1 MNSITA
7 FLTFLDPWLI
17 APYRWLPSAAAGYV
31 LGTAVLSFQAF
42 LLGNISMMAVQ
53 FCNRHYVRSL
63 REKMDRHHQ
72 LSEKALM
79 MGDKESYKAVNK
91 QALDAFGYSFSMGGA
106 VFCVSVWPMPFAL
119 AWMHLRFAD
128 APLELPVNLPF
139 MGSAI
144 HYFASF
150 LLIYIAVRITG
161 ATALNRIPAY
171 SRLTARLTGR
181 AEPISLMPVTG
192 TDPD

>member
-17 APYRWLPSAAAGYV
+17 APFRWLPSASAGYL
-31 LGTAVLSFQAF
+31 LGTAVLAFQCF
-42 LLGNISMMAVQ
+42 LLGNMSMVTVQ
-53 FCNRHYVRSL
+53 FLNRNYLGTL
-63 REKMDRHHQ
+63 RKKMDHHHQ

-91 QALDAFGYSFSMGGA
+91 QALDAFGHSFSMGGA
-106 VFCVSVWPMPFAL
+106 VFCVSIWPMPFAL

-128 APLELPVNLPF
+128 VPLELSVSLPL
-139 MGSAI
+139 MGNTI

-150 LLIYIAVRITG
+150 LSIYIAVRIMS
-161 ATALNRIPAY
+161 ATTLNRIPAY

-181 AEPISLMPVTG
+181 AEPIH
-192 TDPD
+192 